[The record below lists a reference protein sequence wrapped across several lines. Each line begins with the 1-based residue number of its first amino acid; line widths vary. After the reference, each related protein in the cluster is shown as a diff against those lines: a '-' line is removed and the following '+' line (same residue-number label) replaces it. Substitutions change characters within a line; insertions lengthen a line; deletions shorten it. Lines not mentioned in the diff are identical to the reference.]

1 MPRKS
6 DIDWLFNEC
15 ITKPKEEM
23 ERKTRQ
29 SFTDWVLQGQE
40 DLENELLDRGFDE
53 DDISDGID
61 LDMDSRYP
69 LYKGGKK

>member
-15 ITKPKEEM
+15 IAKPKKEM
-23 ERKTRQ
+23 ELKTRQ

-40 DLENELLDRGFDE
+40 DYENELLDSGFDS
-53 DDISDGID
+53 DDIDLMIEKRGNYDNSID
-61 LDMDSRYP
+61 
-69 LYKGGKK
+69 